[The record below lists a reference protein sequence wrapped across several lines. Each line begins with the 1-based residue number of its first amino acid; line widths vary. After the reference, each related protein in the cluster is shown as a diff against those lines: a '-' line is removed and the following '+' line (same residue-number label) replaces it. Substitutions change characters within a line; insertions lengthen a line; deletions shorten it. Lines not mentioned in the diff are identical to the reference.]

1 MTHHLLFPHQLYSE
15 LPAAGHVH
23 MVEDELYFRQYN
35 FHQQKLLLHRAS
47 MQAYADTLR
56 EAGKTVTYWES
67 EQVPSLQPVFEQLQQ
82 DNVQSLTYYETS
94 DDWLEQRL
102 QEYGKRFG
110 ITLVQLDNPN
120 FLNSAGTIQEELQ
133 QDKNYFMTSF
143 YIRQRKQRGILLED
157 DGKPLGGKWSY
168 DTDNRKKIPKGLSIP
183 QIPLTKTTPY
193 HTEAQD
199 YIATH
204 FPNNYG
210 SAKDIFYPVTHE
222 AAAQWLDTFL
232 EQRMATFGDY
242 EDAMVADWH
251 FLFHSV
257 LTPMLNIGLLSPQ
270 QIINCTLEAHREF
283 NFPLNS
289 LEGFLRQI
297 IGWREYMRG
306 IYLLEGR
313 KQRTSNYWGFSR
325 TLPESFWNG
334 TTGIDPI
341 DQTIRK
347 LLRTGYNHHIERLMV
362 LGNFMLLCEIHPD
375 AVYEWF
381 MSLYIDAYDWV
392 MVPNVYGM
400 SQYADGGLITT
411 KPYVSGSNYIR
422 KMSDYPTGVWCEVW
436 DALFWRF
443 IHVHHDTFAANPR
456 MQRMTWML
464 DKMDASKRN
473 GHLARAERFL
483 QKLA

>member
-1 MTHHLLFPHQLYSE
+1 MTHHILFPHQLYGE
-15 LPAAGHVH
+15 LPAAGHIH
-23 MVEDELYFRQYN
+23 LVEDELYFRQYN

-47 MQAYADTLR
+47 MEAYADTLR

-67 EQVPSLQPVFEQLQQ
+67 EQVPSLQPVFEKLQQ
-82 DNVQSLTYYETS
+82 NKVQSITYYETS
-94 DDWLEQRL
+94 DYYLEKRL
-102 QEYGKRFG
+102 QGYSGQYG
-110 ITLVQLDNPN
+110 ITLEQMDNPN
-120 FLNSAGTIQEELQ
+120 FLNPASTIQKELQ

-143 YIRQRKQRGILLED
+143 YIRQRKQRGILLEGD
-157 DGKPLGGKWSY
+157 DKPLGGKWSY
-168 DTDNRKKIPKGLSIP
+168 DPENRKKIPKGLSIP
-183 QIPLTKTTPY
+183 HIPLANTTPY
-193 HTEAQD
+193 HKEAQD
-199 YIATH
+199 YIAAH

-210 SAKDIFYPVTHE
+210 SAEDIFYPVTHQ

-242 EDAMVADWH
+242 EDAIVADRH

-270 QIINCTLEAHREF
+270 QIIDRTLEAHREH

-313 KQRTSNYWGFSR
+313 KQRTTNGWGFTR
-325 TLPESFWNG
+325 QIPESFWNG
-334 TTGIDPI
+334 TTGIDPV
-341 DQTIRK
+341 DQTIHK

-362 LGNFMLLCEIHPD
+362 MGNFMLLCELHPD

-400 SQYADGGLITT
+400 SQYADKGLITT
-411 KPYVSGSNYIR
+411 KPYVSSSNYIR
-422 KMSDYPTGVWCEVW
+422 KMSDYKKGDWCATW
-436 DALFWRF
+436 DGLFWRF
-443 IHVHHDTFAANPR
+443 IHVHRDVFESNNR
-456 MQRMTWML
+456 MQRMVWML
-464 DKMDASKRN
+464 DKMDRERLHR
-473 GHLARAERFL
+473 HLEQAEHFL
-483 QKLA
+483 GKL